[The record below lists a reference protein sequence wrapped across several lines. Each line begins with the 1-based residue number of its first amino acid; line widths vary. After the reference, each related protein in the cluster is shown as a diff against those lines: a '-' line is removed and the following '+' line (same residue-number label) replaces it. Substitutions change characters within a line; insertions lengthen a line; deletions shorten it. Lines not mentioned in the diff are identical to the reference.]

1 MQTDR
6 KLNSC
11 WSCLVVLEQHA
22 KLCPLCGADQSRPV
36 EFVNPD
42 ALPPVTPR
50 SFFRHWSSVI
60 IAIAIFAG
68 TMIGILW
75 HYFGGLCTSPAAQG
89 AEAAAQSLRDVRVEL
104 SAYSLYA
111 KDEYPATLDSLGAL
125 AAQSAQSA
133 WNAGYKLFYIPR
145 ASSSDQGF
153 RSFVLL
159 ARPENGAYLN
169 LYVDESGV
177 VRATTENRA
186 ATSLDPPF

>member
-1 MQTDR
+1 MER
-6 KLNSC
+6 KVNSC
-11 WSCLVVLEQHA
+11 WSCLVVLEHDV

-42 ALPPVTPR
+42 APPPLTPR
-50 SFFRHWSSVI
+50 SFFQHWGSVI
-60 IAIAIFAG
+60 VAIAIFAG
-68 TMIGILW
+68 CMLGILW
-75 HYFGGLCTSPAAQG
+75 HYFGGLRASPTAQAAEVAAQT
-89 AEAAAQSLRDVRVEL
+89 LRDVRVEL

-125 AAQSAQSA
+125 AAQSAETA
-133 WNAGYKLFYIPR
+133 RGAGYKLFYIPR
-145 ASSSDQGF
+145 PSSSDKGF

-159 ARPENGAYLN
+159 ARPDNGAYMN

-177 VRATTENRA
+177 VRATTENRP